1 MNTYAFIVLVA
12 LAGEYILSIVTSLL
26 NIQAMTPR
34 VPHEFRSVYDED
46 TYRQSQVYTRARTRF
61 GLVQSTLSLTV
72 LLFFWQIGG
81 FEWLDRVAREL
92 AAGPVATGLVFVGT
106 LVAGSTALGLPF
118 RIYSTFVIEERFGF
132 NRTTAA
138 TFTLDLVKG
147 LLLGGLL
154 GATLLSIVLFLFE
167 LTGSLA
173 WLWCW
178 GATTI
183 FLLLAQFIAPTWIMP
198 LFNTFTPLGT
208 GELKDALIAYSQ
220 AARFPL
226 EGVFV
231 IDGSR
236 RSAKAN
242 AFFTGFGK
250 HKRIALFDTLIAK
263 QTTAELVAVV
273 AHEVGHYR
281 RGHILRN
288 LVFGIAHTGVLFWVL
303 SLCLRQQGLFEAFG
317 VAEPSVHA
325 GLVFFSLLFT
335 PVELVLSVLVH
346 RFSRQYEFEADAFA
360 AETTGSAEPLVSA
373 LKKLSADNL
382 SNLTPHPL
390 EVYLHHSHPPV
401 LQRIDA
407 LRALRVAEPTE
418 SAATASG

>member
-12 LAGEYILSIVTSLL
+12 LASEYILSIVTSLL
-26 NIQAMTPR
+26 NIQAMNPR

-61 GLVQSTLSLTV
+61 GLIQSTLSLTV

-167 LTGSLA
+167 LTGSWA

-303 SLCLRQQGLFEAFG
+303 SLCLKQQGLFEAFG

>member
-12 LAGEYILSIVTSLL
+12 LASEYILSIVTSLL

-34 VPHEFRSVYDED
+34 VPHEFRSVYDEG

-61 GLVQSTLSLTV
+61 GLIQSTLSLTV

-198 LFNTFTPLGT
+198 LFNTFTPLGA
-208 GELKDALIAYSQ
+208 GELKDALITYSQ

-303 SLCLRQQGLFEAFG
+303 SLCLKQQGLFEAFG

>member
-167 LTGSLA
+167 LTGSWA

-198 LFNTFTPLGT
+198 LFNTFTPLGA
-208 GELKDALIAYSQ
+208 GELKDALITYSQ

-303 SLCLRQQGLFEAFG
+303 SLCLKQQGLFEAFG

>member
-12 LAGEYILSIVTSLL
+12 LASEYILSIVTSLL
-26 NIQAMTPR
+26 NIQAMNPR

-167 LTGSLA
+167 LTGSWA

-303 SLCLRQQGLFEAFG
+303 SLCLKQQGLFEAFG

>member
-12 LAGEYILSIVTSLL
+12 LASEYILSIVTSLL

-34 VPHEFRSVYDED
+34 VPHEFRSVYDEG

-61 GLVQSTLSLTV
+61 GLIQSTLSLTV

-303 SLCLRQQGLFEAFG
+303 SLCLKQQGLFEAFG

>member
-12 LAGEYILSIVTSLL
+12 LAGEYILSIATSLL

-167 LTGSLA
+167 LTGSWA

-198 LFNTFTPLGT
+198 LFNTFTPLGA
-208 GELKDALIAYSQ
+208 GELKDALITYSQ

-303 SLCLRQQGLFEAFG
+303 SLCLKQQGLFEAFG

>member
-1 MNTYAFIVLVA
+1 MNTYAVIVLVA
-12 LAGEYILSIVTSLL
+12 LASEYILSIVTSLL
-26 NIQAMTPR
+26 NIQAMNPR

-303 SLCLRQQGLFEAFG
+303 SLCLKQQGLFEAFG

>member
-167 LTGSLA
+167 LTGSWA

-303 SLCLRQQGLFEAFG
+303 SLCLKQQGLFEAFG

>member
-12 LAGEYILSIVTSLL
+12 LTGEYILSIVTSLL

-61 GLVQSTLSLTV
+61 GLMQSTLSLTV

-167 LTGSLA
+167 LTGSWA

-303 SLCLRQQGLFEAFG
+303 SLCLKQQGLFEAFG

>member
-12 LAGEYILSIVTSLL
+12 LASEYILSIVTSLL
-26 NIQAMTPR
+26 NIQAMNPR

-46 TYRQSQVYTRARTRF
+46 TYRQSQVYTRARTQF

-81 FEWLDRVAREL
+81 FEWLDQVAREL

-303 SLCLRQQGLFEAFG
+303 SLCLKQQGLFEAFG

>member
-12 LAGEYILSIVTSLL
+12 LTGEYILSIVTSLL

-34 VPHEFRSVYDED
+34 VPHEFRSVYDEG
-46 TYRQSQVYTRARTRF
+46 TYRQSQVYTGARTRF

-303 SLCLRQQGLFEAFG
+303 SLCLKQQGLFEAFG

>member
-12 LAGEYILSIVTSLL
+12 LASEYILSIVTSLL

-198 LFNTFTPLGT
+198 LFNTFTPLGA
-208 GELKDALIAYSQ
+208 GELKDALITYSQ

-303 SLCLRQQGLFEAFG
+303 SLCLKQQGLFEAFG

>member
-12 LAGEYILSIVTSLL
+12 LASEYILSIVTSLL
-26 NIQAMTPR
+26 NIQAMNPR

-81 FEWLDRVAREL
+81 FEWLDQVAREL

-303 SLCLRQQGLFEAFG
+303 SLCLKQQGLFEAFG

-335 PVELVLSVLVH
+335 PVELVLSVFVH

>member
-12 LAGEYILSIVTSLL
+12 LASEYILSIVTSLL
-26 NIQAMTPR
+26 NIQAMNPR

-81 FEWLDRVAREL
+81 FEWLDQVAREL

-226 EGVFV
+226 DGVFV

-303 SLCLRQQGLFEAFG
+303 SLCLKQQGLFEAFG

>member
-12 LAGEYILSIVTSLL
+12 LASEYILSIVTSLL

-198 LFNTFTPLGT
+198 LFNTFTPLGA

-303 SLCLRQQGLFEAFG
+303 SLCLKQQGLFEAFG

>member
-26 NIQAMTPR
+26 NIQAMNPR

-92 AAGPVATGLVFVGT
+92 DAGPVATGLIFVGT

-154 GATLLSIVLFLFE
+154 GATLLSVVLFLFE

-226 EGVFV
+226 DGVFV

-407 LRALRVAEPTE
+407 LRALRLPEPTE

>member
-12 LAGEYILSIVTSLL
+12 LTGEYILSIVTSLL

-61 GLVQSTLSLTV
+61 GLMQSTLSLTV

-167 LTGSLA
+167 LTGSWA

-226 EGVFV
+226 EGGFV

-303 SLCLRQQGLFEAFG
+303 SLCLKQQGLFEAFG

>member
-12 LAGEYILSIVTSLL
+12 LASEYILSIVTSLL

-167 LTGSLA
+167 LTGSWA

>member
-12 LAGEYILSIVTSLL
+12 LASEYILSIVTSLL
-26 NIQAMTPR
+26 NIQAMNPR

-81 FEWLDRVAREL
+81 FEWLDQVAREL

-303 SLCLRQQGLFEAFG
+303 SLCLKQQGLFEAFG

>member
-12 LAGEYILSIVTSLL
+12 LASEYILSIVTSLL
-26 NIQAMTPR
+26 NIQAMNPR

-303 SLCLRQQGLFEAFG
+303 SLCLKQQGLFEAFG